1 MNAQLEHQLRDK
13 YPQLFVDL
21 YGDPTQTCMAWGLE
35 CDDGWYTLIDV
46 LCRQIQHHQQWNMPK
61 HLHPVVVEQVKEKF
75 GTLRFYYRGGDDT
88 ISGLV
93 QMAEAMSAKTCERC
107 GQPGRVHGGH
117 WLKTL
122 CETHAQE
129 LGYYDDE
136 TAHSE

>member
-1 MNAQLEHQLRDK
+1 MNAQLEHQLHSK
-13 YPQLFVDL
+13 YPDLFVDL

-46 LCRQIQHHQQWNMPK
+46 LCRQIQHHQQWNMAK
-61 HLHPVVVEQVKEKF
+61 DLRPVVLEQVKEKF
-75 GTLRFYYRGGDDT
+75 GTLRFYYRGGDDV

-93 QMAEAMSAKTCERC
+93 QLAEAMSGKICECC
-107 GQPGRVHGGH
+107 GQTGKIRGGH

-122 CETHAQE
+122 CDKHAQE

>member
-13 YPQLFVDL
+13 YPDLFVDL
-21 YGDPTQTCMAWGLE
+21 YGDPKQTCMAWGLE

-61 HLHPVVVEQVKEKF
+61 HIQPVVVEQVKEKF

-93 QMAEAMSAKTCERC
+93 QMAEAMSAKTCEQC
-107 GQPGRVHGGH
+107 GQPGRVHGGY

-122 CETHAQE
+122 CDQHADK

-136 TAHSE
+136 TAHSK

>member
-13 YPQLFVDL
+13 YPDLFVDL

-35 CDDGWYTLIDV
+35 CDDGWYTILDV

-61 HLHPVVVEQVKEKF
+61 HLHPVVLEQVKEKF

-93 QMAEAMSAKTCERC
+93 QMAEAMSAKTCELC

-122 CETHAQE
+122 CDQHADK

-136 TAHSE
+136 TAHSQ

>member
-1 MNAQLEHQLRDK
+1 MNAQLEHQLKNK
-13 YPQLFVDL
+13 YPQLFVDI
-21 YGDPTQTCMAWGLE
+21 YGDPKQTCMAWGLE
-35 CDDGWYTLIDV
+35 CDDGWYTLIDT

-93 QMAEAMSAKTCERC
+93 QMAEAMSAKTCECC
-107 GQPGRVHGGH
+107 GQAGKIHGGH

-136 TAHSE
+136 TAHSK